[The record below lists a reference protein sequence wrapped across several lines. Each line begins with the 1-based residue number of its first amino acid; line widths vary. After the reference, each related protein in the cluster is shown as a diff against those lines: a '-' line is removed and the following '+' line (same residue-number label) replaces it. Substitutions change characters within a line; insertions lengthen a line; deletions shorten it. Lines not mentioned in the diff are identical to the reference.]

1 MFYHFHQQSRC
12 QTGIMPVGKFIF
24 SQLTDW
30 IHPEQFRRC
39 VNRYAGNYKVCSFP
53 CWDQFLAMT
62 FAQLTY
68 RESLADIEVC
78 LRARSDQLYRM
89 GFRTP
94 VAHSTLLT
102 PIACATGASMLT

>member
-1 MFYHFHQQSRC
+1 
-12 QTGIMPVGKFIF
+12 MPAGKLMF

-30 IHPEQFRRC
+30 IHPEQFRRG
-39 VNRYAGNYKVCSFP
+39 VNRYAGNYKAGSFP
-53 CWDQFLAMT
+53 CWDQFRAMT

-89 GFRTP
+89 GFRAP
-94 VAHSTLLT
+94 VAHSPLADANRGRDWRLH
-102 PIACATGASMLT
+102 ADLAQWLMARARRL